1 MAADQR
7 SGRQFAAVFQ
17 SAQDDREIV
26 VGQIFDE
33 IVVHL
38 DHGRV
43 HAGAEAL
50 DLRAGEQ
57 PILAGLAGP
66 DPDFV
71 ADGAEHVANAAQHA
85 RRRAAHLEMVPA
97 DRGQV
102 DHRVEGRDLHHA
114 DFRHAQPPGDM
125 FDGGLGQPAAVLAL
139 GHIEQRQHRAR
150 LPAFRIAGDR
160 LFRRPAVLAIE
171 GKAGRLVDRR
181 AGRGPAHRSTSPNT
195 ISMEPTTAQTSA
207 SMWPRDMK
215 SVAWRWAKPGARIL
229 QR

>member
-7 SGRQFAAVFQ
+7 SGRQVAAVLQ
-17 SAQDDREIV
+17 SAQYAREIA
-26 VGQIFDE
+26 VGQILDE

-38 DHGRV
+38 NHGRV

-57 PILAGLAGP
+57 PVFAGLAGP

-71 ADGAEHVANAAQHA
+71 ADGAEHLPNTAQHA

-97 DRGQV
+97 DRGQI

-114 DFRHAQPPGDM
+114 DLRHAQPPGDM
-125 FDGGLGQPAAVLAL
+125 FDRGLGHPAAMLAL
-139 GHIEQRQHRAR
+139 RQIEQGQHRAR

-160 LFRRPAVLAIE
+160 LCRRPAVLAIE
-171 GKAGRLVDRR
+171 GKAVRLVDRR
-181 AGRGPAHRSTSPNT
+181 AGRRPAHRSTSPNT
-195 ISMEPTTAQTSA
+195 ISMEPITAQTSA